1 MLGRIPSRAYHLV
14 LPQDSGGKFCLT
26 YEASMTRLFRE
37 GRTETVRPVS
47 VQSADFVRAM
57 CDPNGTVS
65 GGSLPTQIPIITVTG
80 STVGHLFFHP
90 VPHSL
95 SLQDEERR
103 RLLAIAADKHTDYY
117 KLAMTGKG
125 VDRHLFCL
133 YVLSKY
139 LKIESPFLAKVLGE
153 PWRLSTSQV
162 IEWYYQGAR
171 NI

>member
-1 MLGRIPSRAYHLV
+1 
-14 LPQDSGGKFCLT
+14 
-26 YEASMTRLFRE
+26 MTRLYRE

-47 VQSADFVRAM
+47 VQSADFVKAM
-57 CDPNGTVS
+57 CDPDKTVS
-65 GGSLPTQIPIITVTG
+65 ADTANRSQTPLPPPPPPPTLPN
-80 STVGHLFFHP
+80 LFQ
-90 VPHSL
+90 
-95 SLQDEERR
+95 QDEERR
-103 RLLAIAADKHTDYY
+103 RLLSIATDKHTEYY

-162 IEWYYQGAR
+162 G
-171 NI
+171 

>member
-14 LPQDSGGKFCLT
+14 LSQDSGGKFCLT

-90 VPHSL
+90 CTPLPIPPGRGTTQVACNCSGQAH
-95 SLQDEERR
+95 
-103 RLLAIAADKHTDYY
+103 RLLQACHDGEGGGQTS
-117 KLAMTGKG
+117 
-125 VDRHLFCL
+125 
-133 YVLSKY
+133 VLSVRA
-139 LKIESPFLAKVLGE
+139 F
-153 PWRLSTSQV
+153 QV
-162 IEWYYQGAR
+162 PQD
-171 NI
+171 